1 MIGMVSI
8 LTQNNSNSILCLI
21 NNLIVINGLIDLNSD
36 RTSSSDRFLKLEYPI
51 SCECDAIGFLPNGD
65 LINVSTDDR
74 KIYKCCFTDKLKNT
88 DPWECSQINK
98 IEIPKSFDQDE
109 FDFESFTYQTK
120 LFIIFD
126 GCETLILQFDLLEMN
141 LERQYITCVYSPQ
154 SMPVMNKNQML
165 LAYYFCIFTM
175 EDGMLILN
183 ENYGCDNRPV
193 EFITLKNNSERLVI
207 DCRPSSLKLVD
218 PYQTYG
224 EIDID
229 TSSDFNDTNI
239 TDGNSIYT
247 STFKIIRSMFEEIIK
262 QTDIRKAALPNE
274 KKIILK
280 DKVKVED
287 SDLHE
292 FVLRPNDT
300 YDEISLERND
310 ICEKSLKFS
319 HVLSYKLLKNQDL
332 VLITMKAIEIYS
344 LNENFIN
351 RYFWNN
357 NEWNNIYKL
366 FVKGNEISQVE
377 KCQISYQ
384 SVTNRVPD

>member
-1 MIGMVSI
+1 MI
-8 LTQNNSNSILCLI
+8 
-21 NNLIVINGLIDLNSD
+21 IVGIYFDSKQYD

-165 LAYYFCIFTM
+165 LAYYSCIFTM

-229 TSSDFNDTNI
+229 TSSDFNDTN
-239 TDGNSIYT
+239 
-247 STFKIIRSMFEEIIK
+247 
-262 QTDIRKAALPNE
+262 
-274 KKIILK
+274 
-280 DKVKVED
+280 V
-287 SDLHE
+287 
-292 FVLRPNDT
+292 
-300 YDEISLERND
+300 
-310 ICEKSLKFS
+310 
-319 HVLSYKLLKNQDL
+319 
-332 VLITMKAIEIYS
+332 
-344 LNENFIN
+344 IN
-351 RYFWNN
+351 
-357 NEWNNIYKL
+357 
-366 FVKGNEISQVE
+366 
-377 KCQISYQ
+377 
-384 SVTNRVPD
+384 

>member
-1 MIGMVSI
+1 
-8 LTQNNSNSILCLI
+8 
-21 NNLIVINGLIDLNSD
+21 
-36 RTSSSDRFLKLEYPI
+36 
-51 SCECDAIGFLPNGD
+51 
-65 LINVSTDDR
+65 
-74 KIYKCCFTDKLKNT
+74 
-88 DPWECSQINK
+88 
-98 IEIPKSFDQDE
+98 
-109 FDFESFTYQTK
+109 
-120 LFIIFD
+120 
-126 GCETLILQFDLLEMN
+126 MN

-165 LAYYFCIFTM
+165 LAYYSCIFTM

-229 TSSDFNDTNI
+229 TSSDFNDMNI

-310 ICEKSLKFS
+310 ICE
-319 HVLSYKLLKNQDL
+319 
-332 VLITMKAIEIYS
+332 
-344 LNENFIN
+344 
-351 RYFWNN
+351 NN
-357 NEWNNIYKL
+357 
-366 FVKGNEISQVE
+366 
-377 KCQISYQ
+377 
-384 SVTNRVPD
+384 